1 MGIEP
6 ESIGKNDVD
15 GRIEG
20 RACSN
25 LRFYDGKT
33 HQGMF
38 MLPKY
43 IRETLAKETRV
54 ILDDSPLVVF

>member
-1 MGIEP
+1 MRIDP
-6 ESIGKNDVD
+6 ESISENDVNA
-15 GRIEG
+15 RIQA

-25 LRFYDGKT
+25 LRFYDGET
-33 HQGMF
+33 PQGMF